1 MPEARIKE
9 LIEYMAQS
17 LVDHPDQVH
26 VEEVGGARS
35 IIYELHV
42 ASTDM
47 GRVIGKDG
55 RVANAMRSLVRVAS
69 TRAGRRAILEIVE

>member
-1 MPEARIKE
+1 MPEGRIKE
-9 LIEYMAQS
+9 LVEYMATA
-17 LVDHPDQVH
+17 LVEHPEQVR
-26 VEEVGGARS
+26 VEETGGARS

-42 ASTDM
+42 APSDM

-69 TRAGRRAILEIVE
+69 AQDGRRAILEIVE

>member
-17 LVDHPDQVH
+17 LVDHPDQVD

-42 ASTDM
+42 AWTDM